1 MTLDRYIKA
10 GIISGIVLVG
20 FTIVFGI
27 LPSSM
32 NNYQQFFVFPPDEN
46 SEKQKY
52 LQSEEYQTFDK
63 RFPDNNVDFSM
74 TKWDSQFSV
83 SALNKD
89 TQNILMLSMS
99 SNYNDNRIYKSAQCS
114 ALAMKSGVRYNADNA
129 MVIPFLETT
138 TCLDNVKP

>member
-1 MTLDRYIKA
+1 
-10 GIISGIVLVG
+10 
-20 FTIVFGI
+20 
-27 LPSSM
+27 M

-52 LQSEEYQTFDK
+52 LQSEEYQTLDK
-63 RFPDNNVDFSM
+63 RFPDHNVDFSM

-83 SALNKD
+83 SAINKD

-99 SNYNDNRIYKSAQCS
+99 NNYNDNRIYKSAQCS

-138 TCLDNVKP
+138 ACLDNVKP